1 MSGRRSRALKAMNLN
16 RGDRRRAVRAST
28 LTPPKVLAKMFAEL
42 DRLDRRRV
50 NRMTRGYG
58 SK

>member
-1 MSGRRSRALKAMNLN
+1 MSGRRARALKAAEMN
-16 RGDRRRAVRAST
+16 RAERRRSIRRTA
-28 LTPPKVLAKMFAEL
+28 TPPKVLAGMVAEL